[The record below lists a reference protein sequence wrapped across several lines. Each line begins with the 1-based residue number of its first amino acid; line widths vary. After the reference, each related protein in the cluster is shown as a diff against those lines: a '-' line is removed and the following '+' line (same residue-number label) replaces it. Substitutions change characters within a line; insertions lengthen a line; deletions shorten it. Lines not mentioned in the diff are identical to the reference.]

1 MPPKSFYDVLG
12 VPRDATDDVL
22 KKAYRKL
29 ALQWHPDR
37 NPPEKKDLSEKKF
50 KCVAGGG
57 AAGGRPRAP
66 APPPSSLTPTP
77 FSHPRARAGR
87 SRARTRR

>member
-1 MPPKSFYDVLG
+1 MPPKNFYDVLG

-50 KCVAGGG
+50 KCVLRGR
-57 AAGGRPRAP
+57 GGRGGP
-66 APPPSSLTPTP
+66 APSATP
-77 FSHPRARAGR
+77 
-87 SRARTRR
+87 